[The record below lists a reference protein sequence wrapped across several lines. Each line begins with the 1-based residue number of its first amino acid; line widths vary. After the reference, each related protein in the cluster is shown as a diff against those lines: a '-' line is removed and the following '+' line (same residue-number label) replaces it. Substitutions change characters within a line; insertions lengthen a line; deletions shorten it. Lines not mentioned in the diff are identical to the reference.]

1 MSHRVGPHHKMWT
14 SGVMTS
20 RPPTIG
26 QRTSGGRSEAG
37 YTLVAL
43 LALMTVLALFALAAA
58 PSIRQQAQRER
69 EIETIF
75 RGEEVA
81 DAIRDYYKFRSAQ
94 GARYDQALP
103 TSIDQL
109 LEGIPIPGGTRKR
122 QILRASAA
130 HDPLSA
136 SGEWRFVRPRAQ
148 RLVEFQRDVMA
159 YVDSLPPTP
168 KDSQIADLQRV
179 MVPTIT
185 NVLNTGSDET
195 ATGEQED
202 SSSDSTGPFVGV
214 ASGSRSK
221 AILYYYG
228 IDRHD
233 GWIFTPLF
241 R

>member
-1 MSHRVGPHHKMWT
+1 MNHRVGPHHKMWT
-14 SGVMTS
+14 SASETVGAS
-20 RPPTIG
+20 ADG
-26 QRTSGGRSEAG
+26 QRGSHHPREEG

-81 DAIRDYYKFRSAQ
+81 DAIRIYYSYKQSRV
-94 GARYDQALP
+94 GAGDAALP

-109 LEGIPIPGGTRKR
+109 LEGVPRGTKKV

-130 HDPLSA
+130 RNPLSDSA
-136 SGEWRFVRPRAQ
+136 EWQLVRPRSSQLSDFTRDIMLFAQ
-148 RLVEFQRDVMA
+148 NVRPPTNDQYLKLVEPLMA
-159 YVDSLPPTP
+159 PPVLPTLG
-168 KDSQIADLQRV
+168 IAS
-179 MVPTIT
+179 
-185 NVLNTGSDET
+185 TGSASSGD
-195 ATGEQED
+195 D
-202 SSSDSTGPFVGV
+202 SSSGPFIGVGT
-214 ASGSRSK
+214 GNQSK
-221 AILYYYG
+221 SIINYYG

>member
-1 MSHRVGPHHKMWT
+1 MNHRVGPHHKMWT
-14 SGVMTS
+14 RAFAKLRVSVASPGGS
-20 RPPTIG
+20 E
-26 QRTSGGRSEAG
+26 QRREGG

-58 PSIRQQAQRER
+58 PSMRQQAQRER

-81 DAIRDYYKFRSAQ
+81 DAIRLYYSYQVRQRSLNAD
-94 GARYDQALP
+94 AALP

-109 LEGIPIPGGTRKR
+109 LEGLPSGTKKV

-130 HDPLSA
+130 RDPLSD
-136 SGEWRFVRPRAQ
+136 SGEWRLVRPRSSQLAD
-148 RLVEFQRDVMA
+148 FQRSVILFA
-159 YVDSLPPTP
+159 ENAKPTTNDP
-168 KDSQIADLQRV
+168 QLKLGEPLLAL
-179 MVPTIT
+179 
-185 NVLNTGSDET
+185 NVLPTLGIASTGV
-195 ATGEQED
+195 
-202 SSSDSTGPFVGV
+202 SSAGDDNSTGPFIGV
-214 ASGSRSK
+214 SSGSKSSSV
-221 AILYYYG
+221 INYYG